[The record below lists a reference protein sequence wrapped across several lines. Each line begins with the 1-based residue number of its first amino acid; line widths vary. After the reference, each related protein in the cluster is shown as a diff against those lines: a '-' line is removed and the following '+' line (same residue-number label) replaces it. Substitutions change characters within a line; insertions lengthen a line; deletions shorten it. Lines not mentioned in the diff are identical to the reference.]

1 MKANF
6 ETTNAQ
12 DWAVTMS
19 VYDDDTDAGFD
30 LDAYTVE
37 VRLNDKNGGELY
49 ETTGTKSDD
58 DDAITSIV
66 SWTIPVAT
74 MATLRQGTYGVSVR
88 IVSVSSTRQ
97 ILLGKLTVV
106 DGGFGT

>member
-19 VYDDDTDAGFD
+19 VYDDDTEAGFD
-30 LDAYTVE
+30 LDDYTVY
-37 VRLNDKNGGELY
+37 VRLNDKNGASLY

-74 MATLRQGTYGVSVR
+74 MGTLRQGTYGVAVR
-88 IVSVSSTRQ
+88 IVSDDSTRQ
-97 ILLGKLTVV
+97 ILLGTLTVGS
-106 DGGFGT
+106 GGFE